1 MNTTTLQQQPR
12 VSISMSRKINL
23 GNYESTDI
31 FVSLASDVEEGGA
44 IIHSIMEKVQRML
57 DAKVAEITAT
67 LKEKK

>member
-31 FVSLASDVEEGGA
+31 FVSLASDVDSDGT
-44 IIHSIMEKVQRML
+44 IIDKLMCQVEAML
-57 DAKVAEITAT
+57 DTKVAEITAT